1 MIVTVEQFIFEITT
15 PSNINYDEGD
25 TGNII
30 IWTVTS
36 NLISNPN
43 YSIYKDDVLNRT
55 GFWESG
61 EPIIINVDGLSE
73 GKYAY
78 RIEVNN
84 FNDTIQDIVIVT
96 VEIPK
101 KSKTEIPG
109 YSVLLLVDIS
119 VITILYIHRK
129 LKKKL
134 S

>member
-1 MIVTVEQFIFEITT
+1 MVIVTVEQFIFEITT

-61 EPIIINVDGLSE
+61 EPIAINVDGLSVGSYE
-73 GKYAY
+73 Y
-78 RIEVNN
+78 RIEVDN
-84 FNDTIQDIVIVT
+84 FNNTIQDIVIVT
-96 VEIPK
+96 VETPK
-101 KSKTEIPG
+101 KSEPEISG
-109 YSVLLLVDIS
+109 YSVLFLVGIS
-119 VITILYIHRK
+119 LFTILYIHRK
-129 LKKKL
+129 L
-134 S
+134 